1 MFLLARPSRRD
12 IDAFVAAS
20 RDVPLSYGPV
30 GLARERANPGWN
42 ADEHEAV
49 IGTGEEAFR
58 RATRAL
64 MAWRHFDLGW
74 TELFPRSASIES
86 GSVVAVLVHHLGFW
100 SLNGCRVVYGVGDA
114 GASEFGFAYGT
125 LMNHAECGEEIFAVR
140 RDPHSGR
147 VSYSIRAV
155 SRPNAALAKLGHPIA
170 RRLQA
175 RFRAGSADAM
185 KQAVMPE
192 QP

>member
-1 MFLLARPSRRD
+1 MFLLTRPSSRD

-20 RDVPLSYGPV
+20 CELPLSYSPV
-30 GLARERANPGWN
+30 GIARERVNPGWH
-42 ADEHEAV
+42 ADECELTL
-49 IGTGEEAFR
+49 GTGEEAFR
-58 RATRAL
+58 RAREAL
-64 MAWRHFDLGW
+64 AAWRHFALGW
-74 TELFPRSASIES
+74 TELFPRSASIER

-100 SLNGCRVVYGVGDA
+100 SMNGCRVVYAMDGA
-114 GASEFGFAYGT
+114 GEFGFAYGT
-125 LMNHAECGEEIFAVR
+125 LINHAECGEEIFVVR
-140 RDPHSGR
+140 YDAQSGR

-155 SRPNAALAKLGHPIA
+155 SRPRAALARLGYPIV

-185 KQAVMPE
+185 KHAVRTE